1 MSFPKGSLVNTAV
14 LVSELAP
21 LEYRIALDAACA
33 WLAPH
38 PPLRLRGEQP
48 GLAAEL
54 EMRLAPSLQPPW
66 RSALWIEPQRDGW
79 QAALAELAAAL
90 PNQARLA
97 VLLSLPLA
105 RRLPERRD
113 WRGTAL
119 GEQAGGLA
127 RFLRALPEN
136 GFALHSL
143 HGLHSG
149 QAVLLNAL
157 AAVARKAGRLALGD
171 RLEFSAR
178 RSYIKPLSRSW
189 GASVALAL
197 AVRR

>member
-1 MSFPKGSLVNTAV
+1 MLF
-14 LVSELAP
+14 SELAP

-48 GLAAEL
+48 SLAAEL
-54 EMRLAPSLQPPW
+54 EMRLAHSLQPPW

-79 QAALAELAAAL
+79 QSALAELAAAL
-90 PNQARLA
+90 PSQARLA
-97 VLLSLPLA
+97 VLFSLPPA

-113 WRGTAL
+113 WRGGAL
-119 GEQAGGLA
+119 GEQAGGFE
-127 RFLRALPEN
+127 RFLQALPDN
-136 GFALHSL
+136 SFALHSL

-149 QAVLLNAL
+149 QSVLLNAL
-157 AAVARKAGRLALGD
+157 AALARKAGCLALGD
-171 RLEFSAR
+171 RLEFTAR
-178 RSYIKPLSRSW
+178 KSYIKPLSRSW